1 MWVVFPCPHWFG
13 SYFSQC
19 VLCTT
24 EWPSGP
30 KNKVILVL
38 TDIDPFFLCPLCHRL
53 TIRPLLLFF
62 VTQTTLRFY
71 YDHGCMVVCVQS
83 TSNVAHD
90 PSYLVTFCLSV
101 WWNTVPYMFFLFMI
115 LSTPHF
121 QLVSDAL
128 VVELIDDNL
137 GKPECAN
144 GFLLDGF
151 PRTVVQAE
159 KVATCILFLLR

>member
-1 MWVVFPCPHWFG
+1 
-13 SYFSQC
+13 
-19 VLCTT
+19 
-24 EWPSGP
+24 
-30 KNKVILVL
+30 
-38 TDIDPFFLCPLCHRL
+38 
-53 TIRPLLLFF
+53 
-62 VTQTTLRFY
+62 
-71 YDHGCMVVCVQS
+71 
-83 TSNVAHD
+83 
-90 PSYLVTFCLSV
+90 
-101 WWNTVPYMFFLFMI
+101 MI

-159 KVATCILFLLR
+159 KVATCTLFLLRYHL